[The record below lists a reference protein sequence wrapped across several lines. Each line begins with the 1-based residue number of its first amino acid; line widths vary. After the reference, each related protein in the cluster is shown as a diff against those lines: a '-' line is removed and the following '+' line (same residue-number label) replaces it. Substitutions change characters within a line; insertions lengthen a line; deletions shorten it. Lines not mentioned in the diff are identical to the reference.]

1 VNYYLIEPRDSLIVR
16 DGKPFDSTPGSR
28 ANTLDFP
35 FPSTIIGATRTRA
48 GLDTSGEFDKTK
60 ISSLLEHRLFGPLL
74 VQLSAPGEVEDW
86 LIPAPSDALMID
98 RKQLYKLEPFEL
110 KEGENSSLSNLLP
123 VGLEQDTNIKG
134 KPEGMPAFWYW
145 SHFKAWLIK
154 AEDKSIKP
162 DVLGLKNLPKDNRI
176 HVSVQNETGTAKEG
190 ALFAT
195 SALSFTAS
203 LKSVEE
209 KKVQLK
215 NTSRLALV
223 IKTDAT
229 VNTGLASL
237 GGERRLVSWQTPTK
251 GLPSDTCPEEIIK
264 AIKETKRCRIILL
277 TPAYFEKGHA
287 PTWLEQHCM
296 QYSVTLEL
304 KAATVNR
311 SQVVSGWDFANRR
324 PKPTR
329 RLAPAGSVF
338 FYQLDFGDDKKDD
351 KKIDTWIDSIW
362 MKNISDD
369 AKETPADQ
377 NRRDGFGLAVLG
389 TWEGLNHA

>member
-1 VNYYLIEPRDSLIVR
+1 MNYYLIEPRDSLIVR

-48 GLDTSGEFDKTK
+48 GLDSTGGFDKTK
-60 ISSLLEHRLFGPLL
+60 ISALLEHSLFGPLL
-74 VQLSAPGEVEDW
+74 VQLSSSGEVTNW

-98 RKQLYKLEPFEL
+98 REQLYKLEPFTLEQ
-110 KEGENSSLSNLLP
+110 GESSSLSNLSP
-123 VGLEQDTNIKG
+123 VGLKQDLNIKG
-134 KPEGMPAFWYW
+134 KPEGMPTFWYW

-154 AEDKSIKP
+154 ATNQTIKP
-162 DVLGLKNLPKDNRI
+162 EVLGLKSLPKDNRI

-195 SALSFTAS
+195 SALSFTALS
-203 LKSVEE
+203 KSTQE
-209 KKVQLK
+209 KKAQLK
-215 NTSRLALV
+215 NTLRLALM
-223 IKTDAT
+223 IQTDAA

-237 GGERRLVSWQTPTK
+237 GGERRLVSWQTATK
-251 GLPSDTCPEEIIK
+251 GFPTDTCPEEVVK
-264 AIKETKRCRIILL
+264 AIKDTKRCRIILL
-277 TPAYFEKGHA
+277 TPAYFEKGHL
-287 PTWLEQHCM
+287 PTWLEQHSKE
-296 QYSVTLEL
+296 YGVTLDL

-311 SQVVSGWDFANRR
+311 SQVISGWDFAKKPQQ

-338 FYQLDFGDDKKDD
+338 FYQLDFSDD
-351 KKIDTWIDSIW
+351 KKIDDWINSIW

-369 AKETPADQ
+369 FNEEQLNQ

-389 TWEGLNHA
+389 TWGGVNHA